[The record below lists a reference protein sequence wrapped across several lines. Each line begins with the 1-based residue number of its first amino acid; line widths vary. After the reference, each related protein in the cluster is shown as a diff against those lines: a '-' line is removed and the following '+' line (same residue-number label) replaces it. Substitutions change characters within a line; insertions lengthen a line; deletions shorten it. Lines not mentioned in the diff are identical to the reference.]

1 VSVPLIT
8 ARGPGQGELGEPL
21 WPAVDDELAIRFEP
35 GETLRWRGRA
45 QVSESRLADGDDPES
60 DFDVWCLSE
69 ADIIITDRRIAY
81 AGQSLDPDRIG
92 PGAKMTA
99 AARAAYR
106 TLPQGGAIMVGHLRF
121 DWLARVVLRK
131 VTFLMRGAVLSLCC
145 GEGTG
150 RTRLVI
156 PLFGSNV
163 GKPAPLRAAE
173 LSHALAGDIARSR
186 GREPPDP
193 FRHERGLLFDLPGW
207 VPIGAAA
214 RRPAQDTRRL
224 NQPAIHALRLAAEEA
239 GDRPVLT
246 TQDLLVGAC
255 RIELER
261 WAPLLVRVELSVEG
275 LRAGPGR
282 PEAPATTRVDLLS
295 DPDVPAVTVT
305 AEVADAMQLAEQIA
319 LRYGFETVA
328 PAHLALAIALHPKSS
343 GAAVLTSRGA
353 EPGAVVAALSET
365 LFDAD
370 FDDLDELRDDVLV
383 TARLVSPAL
392 EAPAPQPPAPEAPT
406 ARPAGKVRIAFV
418 ERVGVIALALIVLLV
433 LASFGGLRSTTSAA
447 RDLERGHVALHRGDH
462 RNAVRAW
469 QDVLMASPGSLKA
482 RLLLSCTLWDI
493 GYVDDAVQ
501 YYQQALVEGL
511 PWNTVVTD
519 RRCWLND
526 PTGHRLRLRSV
537 QHVPVLYVRPGD
549 KDRDGVALHAILAGG
564 RADAP
569 HHPLPAESMLAAA
582 CLNDRADLRL
592 LAAIHMTLALNDPA
606 LPRLNGVLLR
616 CATSFKGRYRF
627 QVRAGQEIFFPADR
641 DERTF
646 WTSHSPIP
654 AHRPR
659 PLQ

>member
-1 VSVPLIT
+1 MSVPLIT

-21 WPAVDDELAIRFEP
+21 WPAVDNELAIRFEP

-45 QVSESRLADGDDPES
+45 QVSECRLADGDDPHSE
-60 DFDVWCLSE
+60 FDVWCLSE
-69 ADIIITDRRIAY
+69 ADIVITDRRIAY

-92 PGAKMTA
+92 PGARMTA

-106 TLPQGGAIMVGHLRF
+106 ALPEGGAIMAGHLRF

-131 VTFLMRGAVLSLCC
+131 VTFLMRGTVLSLCC
-145 GEGTG
+145 GEGLSG
-150 RTRLVI
+150 TRLVI
-156 PLFGSNV
+156 PLFGPNV
-163 GKPAPLRAAE
+163 GRPALHRAAE
-173 LSHALAGDIARSR
+173 LTHTLVGDIARSR

-193 FRHERGLLFDLPGW
+193 FRHDDGLLFDLPGW

-214 RRPAQDTRRL
+214 HRPFQDTGRL
-224 NQPAIHALRLAAEEA
+224 NQAAIHALQLAAEEA
-239 GDRPVLT
+239 GDRLVLT
-246 TQDLLVGAC
+246 TQDLLLGAC
-255 RIELER
+255 RIEFER
-261 WAPLLVRVELSVEG
+261 WTPFLVRVELSVEG

-282 PEAPATTRVDLLS
+282 PEAPATTRVNLLS
-295 DPDVPAVTVT
+295 NPDVPAVTVT
-305 AEVADAMQLAEQIA
+305 AEVADVMQLAEQIA

-328 PAHLALAIALHPKSS
+328 PAHLALAIALHPGSS

-353 EPGAVVAALSET
+353 KPEAVVAALSET

-370 FDDLDELRDDVLV
+370 FDGLDGLRDDVLG
-383 TARLVSPAL
+383 TARLVTR
-392 EAPAPQPPAPEAPT
+392 APEGSAPEPPT
-406 ARPAGKVRIAFV
+406 AQPAGKVRIAFV

-447 RDLERGHVALHRGDH
+447 RHLERGQVALHRGDH
-462 RNAVRAW
+462 RSAVRAW

-501 YYQQALVEGL
+501 HYQQALVLGL

-537 QHVPVLYVRPGD
+537 QHVPVLYVRPRD
-549 KDRDGVALHAILAGG
+549 KDRDGVAFHTILAGG
-564 RADAP
+564 RADDP
-569 HHPLPAESMLAAA
+569 RHPLPAESMLAAA

-606 LPRLNGVLLR
+606 LPRLNGVLLH